1 MEGDSAS
8 RRRMRRSSARFTS
21 CKRHA
26 RQFRVSMGYT
36 AIVAT
41 TLHRL
46 SGLYAPSLRGRLSAN
61 TAAMQRAPD
70 TMQHYT
76 VITIYTAT
84 TRWQQP

>member
-1 MEGDSAS
+1 
-8 RRRMRRSSARFTS
+8 
-21 CKRHA
+21 
-26 RQFRVSMGYT
+26 MGHT
-36 AIVAT
+36 AVVTAT
-41 TLHRL
+41 VHRL

-84 TRWQQP
+84 TRWQQPWSIPYGRSLAAVIAGVSQYNTHLPQ